1 MKLLAIQSRLE
12 PGAWADNIERAFAQ
26 VRAAFVECNPDLVM
40 LPEGFPDSV
49 RPSGVKGESL
59 QGETVLKM
67 QQLSGEGEC
76 LVLFGMIREE
86 EDCLHNCA
94 ILVDRDS
101 VLGVYDKT
109 HLFSARNVPQLDEQ
123 SLFVRG
129 ENLGLLDTPSGRIG
143 LIICHDGTNPE
154 IFRALVLEGADV
166 ICWLMN
172 NCNVV
177 SWAKHYAMWNIVP
190 IAIAN
195 CVGPAVPVGEEV
207 CHSMVGSSVIVDGNG
222 AILAEAGSEEPEI
235 LSAELDL
242 SRWREIRASGDKMQA
257 VYTVRRPD
265 LYGAITEPNR

>member
-1 MKLLAIQSRLE
+1 MKLIAIQSRLD
-12 PGAWADNIERAFAQ
+12 PGAWADNVERAIAQ
-26 VRAAFVECNPDLVM
+26 VRAAFANGKPDLVM
-40 LPEGFPDSV
+40 LPEGFPDYV
-49 RPSGVKGESL
+49 RPSGVKGESM
-59 QGETVLKM
+59 QGGTVLKM
-67 QQLSGEGEC
+67 QQLAGEGDC
-76 LVLFGMIREE
+76 MILFGMIRKE
-86 EDCLHNCA
+86 EDGLHNSA

-101 VLGVYDKT
+101 VLCVYDKM
-109 HLFSARNVPQLDEQ
+109 HLFSAREVPQLDEQ

-129 ENLGLLDTPSGRIG
+129 ESLGLFDTPSGRIG
-143 LIICHDGTNPE
+143 VIICHDGTYPE
-154 IFRALVLEGADV
+154 IFRALVLKGADV

-172 NCNVV
+172 NGNVV
-177 SWAKHYAMWNIVP
+177 SWAKHHAMWNIVP

-222 AILAEAGSEEPEI
+222 AILAEAGSQEPEI

-242 SRWREIRASGDKMQA
+242 SRWREIRSNGDKMQA